1 MKNLYSEISH
11 SDSSAVAIII
21 SDQRVSYA
29 QLHERVDSVATH
41 LSAGGVAAGDRVAL
55 SRLSSIELL
64 IAYYACFKLGAIAVP
79 LAFEDKERIDGAM
92 SAAAITTT
100 ISSLPTES
108 ELAADHQHATNASA
122 LTAEA
127 LVIFTSGTT
136 SSTLKGVRLSH
147 EAVSGTCD
155 FMNRTMQTDAS
166 LRECVFA
173 PIDHAFGFGR
183 CHSVLAVGG
192 TVYLPGSTARLT
204 GLLELLQNAPV
215 NALSTTPAILASLLR
230 VCRDDFERVGG
241 QIRWIQTG
249 AMRFDP
255 HFRKSLLETLPGARI
270 FLHYG
275 LSEAMRVT
283 FFELGRDPSKIHTEG
298 TPAQGV
304 ELAIFDEDMR
314 ALPQEQEGLIAIRGR
329 NLCLGYLDQA
339 LWQSCLHDDWFV
351 TSDRGRL
358 DADGYLVFCGR
369 NDDTINSSG
378 VLINPDE
385 IESKIQSH
393 VGSQSISVV
402 GVPDPMGIK
411 DSIIVLCVE
420 GESEVSLA
428 QLASKMTNTDRHL
441 LPQKMIELDQLP
453 RTRTSKINR
462 AELRKLVVD
471 RLG

>member
-1 MKNLYSEISH
+1 MENLYDELHH
-11 SDSSAVAIII
+11 SDCSSIAIVIDEQ
-21 SDQRVSYA
+21 SLSYA
-29 QLHERVDSVATH
+29 ELHKRIDLVATH
-41 LSAGGVAAGDRVAL
+41 ISAKGIGAGDRVAL
-55 SRLSSIELL
+55 SKLNSIELL

-79 LAFEDKERIDGAM
+79 LAFDDKERIAGAM
-92 SAAAITTT
+92 SAAAIATTV
-100 ISSLPTES
+100 SSLPTTS
-108 ELAADHQHATNASA
+108 ASAADLQQATNASEP
-122 LTAEA
+122 TTEA

-147 EAVSGTCD
+147 TAVSGTCD
-155 FMNRTMQTDAS
+155 FMNRTMETDAS

-173 PIDHAFGFGR
+173 PVDHAFGFGR
-183 CHSVLAVGG
+183 CHSVLSLGG
-192 TVYLPGSTARLT
+192 TVYLPGSTVRLT
-204 GLLELLQNAPV
+204 ELLDILQRAPV

-255 HFRKSLLETLPGARI
+255 HFRQSLLATLPAARI

-283 FFELGRDPSKIHTEG
+283 FFELGRDPNKTHTEG
-298 TPAQGV
+298 QPAEGV
-304 ELAIFDEDMR
+304 ELAIFDEGMR
-314 ALPQEQEGLIAIRGR
+314 ALPREQEGLIAIRGR
-329 NLCLGYLDQA
+329 NLCLGYLDQT
-339 LWQSCLHDDWFV
+339 LWQSCLHDGWFV

-369 NDDTINSSG
+369 DDDTINSSG

-385 IESKIQSH
+385 IEKKIQPH
-393 VGSQSISVV
+393 IGSQSISVV

-441 LPQKMIELDQLP
+441 LPQKMIELDELP

-462 AELRKLVVD
+462 AELRKRVVE